1 MSTSSVMDTDLPV
14 SDTLTLEAPLD
25 MHLHL
30 RQGRML
36 ERVLPASAQHFAGAV
51 IMPNLLPPI
60 TSVGALLSYRDEIVA
75 LAQGDAF
82 EPYMTLFFQGYSH
95 SELAAAKEHIIGI
108 KLYPDGVTT
117 NSAGGVSSLQDYH
130 QTFADMADLGIPLLV
145 HGETDGFV
153 LDRERDFLAQYRYLA
168 ETFPELTIV
177 MEHIT
182 TREAAQLLDTYPNLH
197 ATITVHHLL
206 ITLNDIAGGLLRP
219 HLFCK
224 PIAKRPED
232 REALLNLALNG
243 HPKVM
248 FGSDSAPHPRH
259 AKEACGCAAGVFSAP
274 VALPLLV
281 QLFEQH
287 GALANLPAFVS
298 NNAQRIYHLTPV
310 RKQVTL
316 ARQAWQVNDALD
328 DAPADDKVTVFAGG
342 ETLAWHVRDV
352 NVLA

>member
-1 MSTSSVMDTDLPV
+1 
-14 SDTLTLEAPLD
+14 

-36 ERVLPASAQHFAGAV
+36 ERVLPASAKHFAGAV

-60 TSVGALLSYRDEIVA
+60 TSLDALTTYRNRIVA
-75 LAQGDAF
+75 LAQGDVF
-82 EPYMTLFFQGYSH
+82 EPYMTLFFQGYSR
-95 SELAAAKEHIIGI
+95 SELQAAKEHIIGI

-117 NSAGGVSSLQDYH
+117 NSAGGVRSLQDYH
-130 QTFADMADLGIPLLV
+130 DTFAAMADLGIPLLV

-153 LDRERDFLAQYRYLA
+153 LDRERDFVAQYRYLA
-168 ETFPELTIV
+168 ETFPALTII

-182 TREAAQLLDTYPNLH
+182 TREAAQVLDDYPNLH

-206 ITLNDIAGGLLRP
+206 ITLNDLAGGLLRP

-232 REALLNLALNG
+232 REALLELALQG

-281 QLFEQH
+281 QLFEQR

-298 NNAQRIYHLTPV
+298 SNAQRIYNLTPV
-310 RKQVTL
+310 RKQVML
-316 ARQAWQVNDALD
+316 VRQAWQVDDALD

-342 ETLAWHVRDV
+342 ETLAWQVQDV
-352 NVLA
+352 QVIA

>member
-1 MSTSSVMDTDLPV
+1 MATLTDVQPQ
-14 SDTLTLEAPLD
+14 TITLEAPLD

-30 RQGRML
+30 RQGKML

-60 TSVGALLSYRDEIVA
+60 TNLAALTTYRNEITALVQG
-75 LAQGDAF
+75 LAQETAF
-82 EPYMTLFFQGYSH
+82 EPYMTLFFKDYSRT
-95 SELAAAKEHIIGI
+95 ELAAAKDDIIGI

-117 NSAGGVSSLQDYH
+117 NSAGGVRSLQEYH
-130 QTFADMADLGIPLLV
+130 RTFADMADLGIPLLV

-168 ETFPELTIV
+168 ETFPTLTIV

-182 TREAAQLLDTYPNLH
+182 TREAAQLLEDYPNLH

-206 ITLNDIAGGLLRP
+206 ITLNDVAGGLLRP

-232 REALLNLALNG
+232 REALVGLATRG

-281 QLFEQH
+281 ALFEQH

-298 NNAQRIYHLTPV
+298 GNAQRIYKLTPA

-316 ARQAWQVNDALD
+316 LRQAWQVDNTLD
-328 DAPADDKVTVFAGG
+328 DAPEDDKVTVFAGG
-342 ETLAWHVRDV
+342 ETLEWQVQ
-352 NVLA
+352 NVQVVA